1 MWYHKG
7 NGLSTEASDD
17 FVPQTYSKFVYTNF
31 ELDRR
36 KAGTK
41 RFFYKGDISF
51 LNDLRAVAVIGS
63 REASKGRCAL
73 RRPAGRWR
81 VKGAWRG
88 PGLRQRDSAG
98 AVSSQKSPLLTAR
111 GSRGREPLGVRPG
124 PRRPWAPQQE
134 SWASWLCSRRGS
146 LLCRDC

>member
-63 REASKGRCAL
+63 REASKEAMFNAYMSGHHYCFNL
-73 RRPAGRWR
+73 QSRRLNNN
-81 VKGAWRG
+81 K
-88 PGLRQRDSAG
+88 LSY
-98 AVSSQKSPLLTAR
+98 VSS
-111 GSRGREPLGVRPG
+111 V
-124 PRRPWAPQQE
+124 
-134 SWASWLCSRRGS
+134 
-146 LLCRDC
+146 